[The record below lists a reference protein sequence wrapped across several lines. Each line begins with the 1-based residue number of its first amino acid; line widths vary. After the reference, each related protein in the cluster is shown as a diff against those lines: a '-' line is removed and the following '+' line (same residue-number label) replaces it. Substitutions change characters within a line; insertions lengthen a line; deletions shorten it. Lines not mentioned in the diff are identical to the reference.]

1 MQTTLKI
8 LGQDFTVECAEQEER
23 RLQDLAQALDA
34 RLKGFSGSESETRRL
49 VLSALA
55 LMDEVQTTR
64 AALVRAH
71 GEIER
76 LTDMVVEAR
85 LQGEADAADTDERGG
100 VSSLRRVAEG
110 AA

>member
-1 MQTTLKI
+1 MQITLKI
-8 LGQDFTVECAEQEER
+8 LGQEFTVDCAEQEQR
-23 RLQDLAQALDA
+23 RLEDLAQALDA
-34 RLKGFSGSESETRRL
+34 RLKGFSGGESDARRL
-49 VLSALA
+49 VLTALA
-55 LMDEVQTTR
+55 LMDEAQTTR

-71 GEIER
+71 AEIER

-85 LQGEADAADTDERGG
+85 LQAEAAGAGTEERGG